1 MILFP
6 CICDIHYSLFCEKCK
21 LLLSAQAFGFSK
33 LLLLRASNCFSCT
46 LFGHEVSADLSLQ
59 ECNLYDVIRERQ
71 VAFSEGDIRNFMVQ
85 ILQGLAYMHN
95 NGYFHRDLKPG
106 NMACQYYIGLMLSIP
121 AKNNWSFSVFLENL
135 LVTNGIVKIA
145 DFGLAREVSSSPP
158 YTDYVSTRW

>member
-1 MILFP
+1 LFP

-46 LFGHEVSADLSLQ
+46 LFNREVSADLSFQ

-71 VAFSEGDIRNFMVQ
+71 VAFCEGDIRNFMVQ

-106 NMACQYYIGLMLSIP
+106 NMACQYYTGLMLSLFLLKIIGVFFP
-121 AKNNWSFSVFLENL
+121 VFLENL